1 MVDRVT
7 SPRGEKLLVFAHQDE
22 AVAFADVPYLI
33 TGIGKVNAAV
43 LLSRALAAGE
53 VSEVIVLGTA
63 GMLDDTLDLETVY
76 QVSSAVQHDFEFVSP
91 AIELGEKGH
100 LSLQN
105 GSLAS
110 ADLADL
116 PGATGPTR
124 VVEERQSQ
132 IPTAAIA
139 TGDVYLADDAD
150 RERIGGEASLVD
162 METYAYARACVA
174 FHVPLRVF
182 KIPSDRADSETTHET
197 WDTIVARKS
206 HQLLEFAQEQQLI

>member
-1 MVDRVT
+1 MADLVT
-7 SPRGEKLLVFAHQDE
+7 TPRGEKLLVFAHHDE
-22 AVAFADVPYLI
+22 ATAFAEVPHLI

-91 AIELGEKGH
+91 TIQLGEKGH
-100 LSLQN
+100 LALHK

-110 ADLADL
+110 ADLEDI

-132 IPTAAIA
+132 IPTATIA
-139 TGDVYLADDAD
+139 TGDVFLTDDAD
-150 RERIGGEASLVD
+150 RERIGGEAALVD

-182 KIPSDRADSETTHET
+182 KVPSDRADGETTHET
-197 WDTIVARKS
+197 WDTTVARKS
-206 HQLLEFAQEQQLI
+206 QQLLEFAQEHQLI